1 MRTFTFSDA
10 DLAQIAHDRYHHPHP
25 RVQEK
30 MEVLWLKSRGVGHT
44 EIARLTGL
52 SRNTVQRYL
61 DAYHAGGLAACRQ
74 LQWAGQP
81 SELHDHAATLED
93 YFLAN
98 PPRSTA
104 EAQAAI
110 ERLTGV
116 RRGLTQVRR
125 FLKKLSAC
133 AGGKLGRSR
142 PRPTR
147 TSRPSSSTGVWSR
160 D

>member
-1 MRTFTFSDA
+1 MRSFTFSDA
-10 DLAQIAHDRYHHPHP
+10 DLARIAHDRYHHPHP
-25 RVQEK
+25 HVQEK

-61 DAYHAGGLAACRQ
+61 GEYLAGGLDECRR
-74 LQWAGQP
+74 LKWAGQP
-81 SELHDHAATLED
+81 SELHGYAGTLED

-104 EAQAAI
+104 EARQAIA
-110 ERLTGV
+110 RLTGV
-116 RRGLTQVRR
+116 RRSETQVRQ

-133 AGGKLGRSR
+133 VGARPGPSR
-142 PRPTR
+142 RRPTPRP
-147 TSRPSSSTGVWSR
+147 RPSSSRGAWVR

>member
-1 MRTFTFSDA
+1 MRDFRFRDD
-10 DLAQIAHDRYHHPHP
+10 DLARIARDRYHHPHP

-44 EIARLTGL
+44 AIAHLTGL
-52 SRNTVQRYL
+52 SRRTVQRYL
-61 DAYHAGGLAACRQ
+61 DEFLAGGLAECRRIK
-74 LQWAGQP
+74 WSGQP
-81 SELHDHAATLED
+81 SELAGHAASLED

-98 PPRSTA
+98 PARSTA

-116 RRGLTQVRR
+116 RRGLTQVRQ

-133 AGGKLGRSR
+133 AGARSGPSR

-147 TSRPSSSTGVWSR
+147 RPKRRSSATG
-160 D
+160 

>member
-1 MRTFTFSDA
+1 MRTVTFTEA
-10 DLAQIAHDRYHHPHP
+10 GLEQIAHDRYHHPHP
-25 RVQEK
+25 HVQEK
-30 MEVLWLKSRGVGHT
+30 LEVLWLNGRDVGHT

-52 SRNTVQRYL
+52 SRNTVKRYL
-61 DAYHAGGLAACRQ
+61 GEYLARGLDECRR
-74 LQWAGQP
+74 LKWSGQP
-81 SELHDHAATLED
+81 SALHDHAATLED

-116 RRGLTQVRR
+116 KRGLTQVRR

-133 AGGKLGRSR
+133 AGARSGPSR
-142 PRPTR
+142 PRRTR
-147 TSRPSSSTGVWSR
+147 RSKPLS
-160 D
+160 

>member
-1 MRTFTFSDA
+1 MRAFTFSDA

-25 RVQEK
+25 HVQEK

-52 SRNTVQRYL
+52 HRNTVQRYL
-61 DAYHAGGLAACRQ
+61 GEYLAGGLAECRR
-74 LQWAGQP
+74 LKWAGQP
-81 SELHDHAATLED
+81 SDLHDHAATLED
-93 YFLAN
+93 YFVAN

-110 ERLTGV
+110 ARLTGV
-116 RRGLTQVRR
+116 KRGPTQVRR
-125 FLKKLSAC
+125 FLKKRSAC
-133 AGGKLGRSR
+133 AGERSARSR

-147 TSRPSSSTGVWSR
+147 TRRPGSSAGAWAR
-160 D
+160 A

>member
-1 MRTFTFSDA
+1 MRSFQFTDA
-10 DLAQIAHDRYHHPHP
+10 DLAQIAHDRYQHPHP
-25 RVQEK
+25 RVQER
-30 MEVLWLKSRGVGHT
+30 MHVLWLKSRGVGHT
-44 EIARLTGL
+44 EIARLAGL

-61 DAYHAGGLAACRQ
+61 DAYHAGGLAACQQ
-74 LQWAGQP
+74 LPWAGQP
-81 SELHDHAATLED
+81 SELHDHTATPED
-93 YFLAN
+93 YFLAH

-133 AGGKLGRSR
+133 AGGRSQRCR

-147 TSRPSSSTGVWSR
+147 APRPSSSTGVWSR

>member
-1 MRTFTFSDA
+1 MRDFHFSDD
-10 DLAQIAHDRYHHPHP
+10 DLATIARDRYHHPHP

-44 EIARLTGL
+44 GIAHLTGL
-52 SRNTVQRYL
+52 SRRTVQRYL
-61 DAYHAGGLAACRQ
+61 DEYLTGGLAECRRIK
-74 LQWAGQP
+74 WSGQP
-81 SELHDHAATLED
+81 GALADHAASLED

-98 PPRSTA
+98 PARSTA

-116 RRGLTQVRR
+116 TRGLTQVRQ
-125 FLKKLSAC
+125 FLKKRSAC
-133 AGGKLGRSR
+133 AGARSGPSR

-147 TSRPSSSTGVWSR
+147 RPKRRSSAT

>member
-1 MRTFTFSDA
+1 MRTFSFTEA
-10 DLAQIAHDRYHHPHP
+10 DLDQIAHDRYHHPHP
-25 RVQEK
+25 HVQET

-61 DAYHAGGLAACRQ
+61 GEYLQGGLDECRR
-74 LQWAGQP
+74 LRWAGQP
-81 SELHDHAATLED
+81 SALHDHAATLED

-133 AGGKLGRSR
+133 AGARPARSR

-147 TSRPSSSTGVWSR
+147 KPRPSSSAGVWSR
-160 D
+160 G

>member
-10 DLAQIAHDRYHHPHP
+10 DLAQVAHDRYHHPHP

-52 SRNTVQRYL
+52 HRNTVQRYL
-61 DAYHAGGLAACRQ
+61 DAYHAGGLDACRQ
-74 LQWAGQP
+74 LQWVGQP
-81 SELHDHAATLED
+81 SALHDHAATLED

-116 RRGLTQVRR
+116 RRGLTQVRQ
-125 FLKKLSAC
+125 FLKKLSAS
-133 AGGKLGRSR
+133 AGGRPARSR
-142 PRPTR
+142 PRPTP
-147 TSRPSSSTGVWSR
+147 TSRPSSSAGVWGR
-160 D
+160 A

>member
-25 RVQEK
+25 HVQEK

-52 SRNTVQRYL
+52 HRNTVQRYL
-61 DAYHAGGLAACRQ
+61 GEYLAGGLAECRR
-74 LQWAGQP
+74 LKWAGQP
-81 SELHDHAATLED
+81 SELHGYAGTLED
-93 YFLAN
+93 YVLAH
-98 PPRSTA
+98 PPRSTG
-104 EAQAAI
+104 EARAAI

-116 RRGLTQVRR
+116 RRGETQVRA
-125 FLKKLSAC
+125 FLKKRSAC
-133 AGGKLGRSR
+133 AGARSGQSQ

>member
-1 MRTFTFSDA
+1 MRTFTFSET

-25 RVQEK
+25 HVQEK
-30 MEVLWLKSRGVGHT
+30 MAVLWLKSRGVGHT

-52 SRNTVQRYL
+52 HRNTVQRYL
-61 DAYHAGGLAACRQ
+61 GEYRAGGLDECRR
-74 LQWAGQP
+74 LRWAGQP
-81 SELHDHAATLED
+81 SALHDHAGTLED

-116 RRGLTQVRR
+116 RRGPTQVRL

-133 AGGKLGRSR
+133 AGGRSARSR
-142 PRPTR
+142 LRLTP
-147 TSRPSSSTGVWSR
+147 TSRPTSSTGVWTH

>member
-1 MRTFTFSDA
+1 MRSFPFTAA
-10 DLAQIAHDRYHHPHP
+10 DLAQVAHDRYHHPHP
-25 RVQEK
+25 HVQEK

-61 DAYHAGGLAACRQ
+61 GEYLAGGLDECRR
-74 LQWAGQP
+74 LKWPGQP
-81 SELHDHAATLED
+81 GALHDSAATLED
-93 YFLAN
+93 YFLAH

-104 EAQAAI
+104 EARAAI

-116 RRGLTQVRR
+116 KRGLTQVRQ

-133 AGGKLGRSR
+133 AGARPGRSR
-142 PRPTR
+142 PRPTPAP
-147 TSRPSSSTGVWSR
+147 RPNSSAGAWTRG
-160 D
+160 